1 MSGFLSRQ
9 SRRIDPHPEM
19 RRGKRAQNEV
29 CLGTRYSSQ
38 VGMRMSGNFLNCIK
52 VSSTDSNFKRV
63 RGISFEMLQWERAS
77 SRFEG
82 RIQWFSSRFLRKFGV
97 PLVLRH
103 GSGSARI
110 ASGKSGH
117 ILSCDKHFWIPLKSL
132 QGKYTS
138 DRLVSTNSVFLSSGD
153 RDFWVAFK
161 VHLGNQASS

>member
-1 MSGFLSRQ
+1 MPRNLVFLS
-9 SRRIDPHPEM
+9 SGD
-19 RRGKRAQNEV
+19 A
-29 CLGTRYSSQ
+29 Y
-38 VGMRMSGNFLNCIK
+38 VGELLELHKG
-52 VSSTDSNFKRV
+52 V
-63 RGISFEMLQWERAS
+63 EY
-77 SRFEG
+77 RFEFQEG
-82 RIQWFSSRFLRKFGV
+82 TWDIFRDAAVGKGLLSLRGENPVVFLEVSQEVWGSSCV
-97 PLVLRH
+97 ATWM
-103 GSGSARI
+103 SGSARI